1 MVMGFLTSIVNASN
15 HANCILSRYQK
26 CMTQPIIINLHHN
39 KYSQEF
45 HYYPFAAKLDRC
57 VRSYNILNKKYVIQI
72 KQKI

>member
-1 MVMGFLTSIVNASN
+1 MGFLTSIVNASN

-26 CMTQPIIINLHHN
+26 CMTQPTIINLHHN